1 MKDFLK
7 AIEMVLVDMWNYL
20 YVLLSYILDGETDGE
35 NDFVKDPVEDPYA

>member
-20 YVLLSYILDGETDGE
+20 YVLLSYILDGKTEE

>member
-20 YVLLSYILDGETDGE
+20 YVLLSYILDGKTEGE
-35 NDFVKDPVEDPYA
+35 NDFVKPPVEDPYA